1 MYSDLLDVLGNQSS
15 SSVSTR
21 RGEAEKHVAVSFKAG
36 KMKMELQENGKY
48 WVTPD
53 KRRGQVQLVW
63 SNDQELKW
71 EWMDRR
77 EKDVTDS
84 YKVVGGNKFERVD
97 TGKEEERIY
106 LLTNNNNSDSLK
118 KWEMYWMQDLV
129 NEGEDELI
137 AKVNQYLTN
146 PEDAAPDDDENA
158 TGSGGAEGSSSNDAG
173 GSNVSN
179 NAQVDALSNI
189 LENLGMPE
197 ANRTASSSESTTAGA
212 LGGGTLTLADLQGA
226 MAGLQTGGRGR
237 RVAAVPPTPLSEIV
251 TPSAITA
258 LLKDDDIKDR
268 LIALLPSG
276 QQSEQHLEDNLR
288 SPQTQETLRA
298 LTQALVPDD
307 NGSMDGYHSVIAN
320 FQLNP
325 KDGEK
330 ALTTGNPIQAFLDCI
345 LASVKRE
352 KDEEEKKTN
361 TEETK
366 DDRMTE

>member
-118 KWEMYWMQDLV
+118 KMGNVL
-129 NEGEDELI
+129 
-137 AKVNQYLTN
+137 
-146 PEDAAPDDDENA
+146 DARF
-158 TGSGGAEGSSSNDAG
+158 S
-173 GSNVSN
+173 
-179 NAQVDALSNI
+179 Q
-189 LENLGMPE
+189 
-197 ANRTASSSESTTAGA
+197 
-212 LGGGTLTLADLQGA
+212 
-226 MAGLQTGGRGR
+226 
-237 RVAAVPPTPLSEIV
+237 
-251 TPSAITA
+251 
-258 LLKDDDIKDR
+258 
-268 LIALLPSG
+268 
-276 QQSEQHLEDNLR
+276 
-288 SPQTQETLRA
+288 
-298 LTQALVPDD
+298 
-307 NGSMDGYHSVIAN
+307 
-320 FQLNP
+320 
-325 KDGEK
+325 
-330 ALTTGNPIQAFLDCI
+330 
-345 LASVKRE
+345 
-352 KDEEEKKTN
+352 
-361 TEETK
+361 
-366 DDRMTE
+366 

>member
-1 MYSDLLDVLGNQSS
+1 
-15 SSVSTR
+15 
-21 RGEAEKHVAVSFKAG
+21 
-36 KMKMELQENGKY
+36 
-48 WVTPD
+48 
-53 KRRGQVQLVW
+53 
-63 SNDQELKW
+63 
-71 EWMDRR
+71 
-77 EKDVTDS
+77 
-84 YKVVGGNKFERVD
+84 
-97 TGKEEERIY
+97 
-106 LLTNNNNSDSLK
+106 
-118 KWEMYWMQDLV
+118 MYWMQDLV

-158 TGSGGAEGSSSNDAG
+158 TGSGGAEGSSSNDAS